1 MRRYNKKVKNVPT
14 ASAGSV
20 GNIDI
25 DLSSADNEE
34 PIEEIQHGDE
44 GDMAVQRRANLR
56 ASKEITS
63 DTSTSSTSSSTSS
76 SSEDDSLPEYVN
88 WVEEG
93 AVASVKN
100 QGMCGSCWAF
110 SAVGAIEGAFAIKS
124 GELVE
129 FSEQQLVDCD
139 INGQGDEQD
148 MGCNGGLMDNAF
160 RFEENEE
167 GLCTLGDYPYAGKQ
181 NTCADTSC
189 TNVEGSA
196 VTGFVDVE
204 PEKNKALMEAIMKQ
218 PVSVAIQADQLSF
231 QFYQSGVFNGRC
243 GTNIDH
249 GVLAVGYG
257 TDEEGGDYW
266 LVKNSWGETWGEEG
280 YIRLARNMEVDDAG
294 KCGIM
299 QVSSYPVY
307 E

>member
-1 MRRYNKKVKNVPT
+1 MAHNQFSDLTFEEFEEQVKIGKFAAPMRRYNKKVKNVPT

-139 INGQGDEQD
+139 TKGAEPD
-148 MGCNGGLMDNAF
+148 MGC
-160 RFEENEE
+160 
-167 GLCTLGDYPYAGKQ
+167 
-181 NTCADTSC
+181 
-189 TNVEGSA
+189 
-196 VTGFVDVE
+196 
-204 PEKNKALMEAIMKQ
+204 
-218 PVSVAIQADQLSF
+218 
-231 QFYQSGVFNGRC
+231 
-243 GTNIDH
+243 
-249 GVLAVGYG
+249 
-257 TDEEGGDYW
+257 
-266 LVKNSWGETWGEEG
+266 
-280 YIRLARNMEVDDAG
+280 
-294 KCGIM
+294 
-299 QVSSYPVY
+299 
-307 E
+307 

>member
-1 MRRYNKKVKNVPT
+1 MTTELHKLFDQWTEKFVREYATMEERVRRRAVWLENHMRIVEHNKGDDTYTMAHNQFSDLTFEEFEEQVKIGKFAAPMRRYNKKVKNVPT

-20 GNIDI
+20 GNVDI

-63 DTSTSSTSSSTSS
+63 DTSSSTSS

-129 FSEQQLVDCD
+129 FSEQQVVDCD

-218 PVSVAIQADQLSF
+218 PVSVAIQ
-231 QFYQSGVFNGRC
+231 
-243 GTNIDH
+243 
-249 GVLAVGYG
+249 
-257 TDEEGGDYW
+257 
-266 LVKNSWGETWGEEG
+266 
-280 YIRLARNMEVDDAG
+280 
-294 KCGIM
+294 
-299 QVSSYPVY
+299 
-307 E
+307 